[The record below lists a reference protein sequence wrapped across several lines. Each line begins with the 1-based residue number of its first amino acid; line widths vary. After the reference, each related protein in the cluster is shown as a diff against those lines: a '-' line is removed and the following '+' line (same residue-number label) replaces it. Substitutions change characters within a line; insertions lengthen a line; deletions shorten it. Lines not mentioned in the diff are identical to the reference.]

1 VPDASDVGTVAV
13 VFRPINRF
21 SLRLKVG
28 KNVVRVIFDD
38 VIVDMAPLGATFGTR
53 LNVNIRHVVLP
64 LPKYLCM
71 HRS

>member
-1 VPDASDVGTVAV
+1 
-13 VFRPINRF
+13 
-21 SLRLKVG
+21 
-28 KNVVRVIFDD
+28 
-38 VIVDMAPLGATFGTR
+38 MAPLGATFGTR